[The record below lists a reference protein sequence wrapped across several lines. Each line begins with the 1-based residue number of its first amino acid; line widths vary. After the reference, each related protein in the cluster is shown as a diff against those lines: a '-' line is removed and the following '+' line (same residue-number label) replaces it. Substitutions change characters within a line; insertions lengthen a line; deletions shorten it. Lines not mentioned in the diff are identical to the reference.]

1 MSAGREFYTDSNGRE
16 MLRRTRD
23 ARPTWQLEVT
33 EPVAG
38 NFYPVTAAIYIEAR
52 RCPPG
57 QGVQSR
63 CAQRLHPQLHQRRLP
78 PRDQGV

>member
-1 MSAGREFYTDSNGRE
+1 

-52 RCPPG
+52 RARPG

-63 CAQRLHPQLHQRRLP
+63 CAQRLHP
-78 PRDQGV
+78 